1 MENIKSNESRFQ
13 KEYTK
18 INSTKNHRKN
28 KFIFRQDDDIVQ
40 ENTIV
45 PENIGKKRNI
55 KFNSIDNT
63 PFLQNNSFNN
73 HPSSFRA
80 KEEKQKYENMI
91 TEYLT
96 KLYDDPHLRK
106 SLFRKKTAK
115 LRNPDR
121 KVSFANAKNSKAIK
135 NINFQ
140 KINKSLFKKNSD
152 NFNKSGSFNNIDIL
166 GEQSYGFDKVY
177 APEIIDSNELM
188 LKSEIMTKKKNLDS
202 RNVRRKHTCK
212 TIKTNNKKLFNLYQ
226 IRNPNKKD
234 TNNTNNEF
242 YINKKKF
249 LSNKSNNK
257 KLKSKTLK
265 DKINKDKNYDKIINI
280 NNNININNEI
290 KKNNS
295 KKSKKKQDAD
305 DIETLQKEVKEN
317 KKKIRKKQFCCFP
330 FLICLKLKNDE
341 DNENIL

>member
-1 MENIKSNESRFQ
+1 MENIKSNESRLQ
-13 KEYTK
+13 KKYTK

-28 KFIFRQDDDIVQ
+28 KSIFRQDDDIVQ

-80 KEEKQKYENMI
+80 KEEKQKNENMI

-96 KLYDDPHLRK
+96 KLYDDPHHKK

-121 KVSFANAKNSKAIK
+121 KVSFANAKNSKANK

-152 NFNKSGSFNNIDIL
+152 NFNKSGIFNNIDIL

-177 APEIIDSNELM
+177 VPEIIDSNELM
-188 LKSEIMTKKKNLDS
+188 LKSEIMTKKK
-202 RNVRRKHTCK
+202 
-212 TIKTNNKKLFNLYQ
+212 I
-226 IRNPNKKD
+226 
-234 TNNTNNEF
+234 
-242 YINKKKF
+242 
-249 LSNKSNNK
+249 
-257 KLKSKTLK
+257 
-265 DKINKDKNYDKIINI
+265 
-280 NNNININNEI
+280 
-290 KKNNS
+290 
-295 KKSKKKQDAD
+295 
-305 DIETLQKEVKEN
+305 
-317 KKKIRKKQFCCFP
+317 
-330 FLICLKLKNDE
+330 LIQGM
-341 DNENIL
+341 